1 MSNAHTPAFA
11 RADAILGIGAKGGR
25 DAIEATR
32 RGLAVAK
39 VDELV
44 KSGRVTVAEIDRLVL
59 PRKTL
64 SHRRKLGALT
74 SEQSDRLIR
83 LARVI
88 AEAEET
94 FGSQEKA
101 ARWLRRPTT
110 ALEGDAPISL
120 LDTGEGSRQ
129 VEHLLARIDRG
140 LAA

>member
-1 MSNAHTPAFA
+1 MSTA
-11 RADAILGIGAKGGR
+11 RLTADAILEIGAKGSR

-32 RGLAVAK
+32 RGLDTGK
-39 VDELV
+39 IDELV
-44 KSGRVTVAEIDRLVL
+44 KSGRANLAEIDRLVL

-64 SHRRKLGALT
+64 SHRRKIGVLT
-74 SEQSDRLIR
+74 PEQSDRLIR
-83 LARVI
+83 LVRVI
-88 AEAEET
+88 AAAEET

-110 ALEGDAPISL
+110 ALDGDAPISL

-129 VEHLLARIDRG
+129 VEHLLARIDHG

>member
-1 MSNAHTPAFA
+1 MSTAHLT
-11 RADAILGIGAKGGR
+11 ADAILDIGAKGSR

-32 RGLAVAK
+32 RGLHTGK
-39 VDELV
+39 IDELV
-44 KSGRVTVAEIDRLVL
+44 KSGRANLAEIDRLVL

-64 SHRRKLGALT
+64 SHRRKIGVLT
-74 SEQSDRLIR
+74 PEQSDRLIR
-83 LARVI
+83 LVRVI
-88 AEAEET
+88 AAAEET

-110 ALEGDAPISL
+110 ALDGDAPISL

-129 VEHLLARIDRG
+129 VEHLLARIDHG